1 MNQPSLRQLIDAGEG
16 VVKADRIIRGGQLVN
31 VCTGEIYPADVA
43 ITGDRI
49 AATGDV
55 AAYEGPD
62 TEIVDAT
69 GKYLTPGLIDGHLHL
84 ECSKLSVT
92 MFADAAVRYGTTSV
106 ISGLDQFLVVAGLDG
121 VREALRE
128 ADASPMK
135 IFWGAPFKTPYTLP
149 ETTVGFSFGPDEHA
163 ETQEWAECF
172 GVWETVAEFVLN
184 RDEKVL
190 RALELAHRNRL
201 PIFGCAPMAAPT
213 TINALSAA
221 GVRLDHESYT
231 AEEALLKLRA
241 GMSLL
246 IRESSVA
253 HFMNENVRTVTEFG
267 AQSRR
272 VGFCTDDMHVAD
284 ILREGHLDKLVRMAI
299 KAGVK
304 PVEAIQMATLN
315 CAEMYRIDH
324 LVGSITPGRYADVL
338 VVDSPESFQVERVF
352 ARGELVAE
360 GGRTLDAPVA
370 PERSAALSPA
380 FQVAPVTADSIGVR
394 AEGDSADVLVVEMD
408 RTVPFVRKGV
418 PMTLP
423 VVDGTVRADTD
434 RDALY
439 VTVSE
444 RYGKNDGA
452 TVTAMIN
459 GFGLRSGAIASSA
472 APDDNNIICV
482 GADRADI
489 ALAVNHLSEH
499 GGGQVVV
506 ENGEIKEF
514 LPLPVAGIVADLA
527 PEEMAAAEDRL
538 EAAARAL
545 GCELPSAFGFL
556 IFLEITAIPE
566 YAVTDLGVV
575 NYHTQD
581 VVDILDPA
589 AAPVAN

>member
-69 GKYLTPGLIDGHLHL
+69 SKYLTPGLIDGHLHL

-92 MFADAAVRYGTTSV
+92 MFADAVVRYGTTSV

-149 ETTVGFSFGPDEHA
+149 ETTVGFSFGPEEHA

-213 TINALSAA
+213 TINALAAA

-231 AEEALLKLRA
+231 AEEALMKLRA

-299 KAGVK
+299 KAGVR

-324 LVGSITPGRYADVL
+324 LVGSLTPGRYADVL
-338 VVDSPESFQVERVF
+338 IVDSPS
-352 ARGELVAE
+352 
-360 GGRTLDAPVA
+360 PS
-370 PERSAALSPA
+370 RSSG
-380 FQVAPVTADSIGVR
+380 SSR
-394 AEGDSADVLVVEMD
+394 A
-408 RTVPFVRKGV
+408 
-418 PMTLP
+418 
-423 VVDGTVRADTD
+423 
-434 RDALY
+434 
-439 VTVSE
+439 
-444 RYGKNDGA
+444 
-452 TVTAMIN
+452 
-459 GFGLRSGAIASSA
+459 ASSS
-472 APDDNNIICV
+472 P
-482 GADRADI
+482 R
-489 ALAVNHLSEH
+489 
-499 GGGQVVV
+499 
-506 ENGEIKEF
+506 
-514 LPLPVAGIVADLA
+514 
-527 PEEMAAAEDRL
+527 
-538 EAAARAL
+538 AAAR
-545 GCELPSAFGFL
+545 
-556 IFLEITAIPE
+556 
-566 YAVTDLGVV
+566 
-575 NYHTQD
+575 
-581 VVDILDPA
+581 
-589 AAPVAN
+589 

>member
-1 MNQPSLRQLIDAGEG
+1 MNHPSLRTLIDASEG
-16 VVKADRIIRGGQLVN
+16 VVKADRIIKGGQLVN

-43 ITGDRI
+43 ITGDRV

-55 AAYEGPD
+55 GAYEGPE

-92 MFADAAVRYGTTSV
+92 MFADAAVRFGTTSV
-106 ISGLDQFLVVAGLDG
+106 VSGLDQFLVVAGPEG

-128 ADASPMK
+128 ADSGPMK

-149 ETTVGFSFGPDEHA
+149 ETTVGFRFGPEDHA
-163 ETQEWAECF
+163 EAQAAADCF

-190 RALELAHRNRL
+190 QALELAHRNRL
-201 PIFGCAPMAAPT
+201 PIFGCAPMAAQT

-231 AEEALLKLRA
+231 AEEALEKLRA

-253 HFMNENVRTVTEFG
+253 HFMNENVRTITEFG

-272 VGFCTDDMHVAD
+272 VGLCTDDMHVAD

-338 VVDSPESFQVERVF
+338 IVDSPESFQVERVF
-352 ARGELVAE
+352 SRGELVAE
-360 GGRTLDAPVA
+360 NGRTLRTPQP
-370 PERSAALSPA
+370 PERTAALSPA
-380 FQVAPVTADSIGVR
+380 FRVAPVTADGIGVT
-394 AEGDSADVLVVEMD
+394 AEGASAEVLVVEMD

-423 VVDGTVRADTD
+423 VENGTVQADLAQ
-434 RDALY
+434 DALY

-444 RYGKNDGA
+444 RYGRNAGA

-482 GADRADI
+482 GADRADMV
-489 ALAVNHLSEH
+489 LAINHISEH
-499 GGGQVVV
+499 GGGQIVVDG
-506 ENGEIKEF
+506 GEIKEF
-514 LPLPVAGIVADLA
+514 LPLPVAGIVADLV
-527 PEEMAAAEDRL
+527 PEEMAEAEDRL
-538 EAAARAL
+538 EAASRAL

-581 VVDILDPA
+581 VVDILQPA
-589 AAPVAN
+589 ATN

>member
-1 MNQPSLRQLIDAGEG
+1 MNHPSLRSLIDASEG

-43 ITGDRI
+43 ITGERI

-55 AAYEGPD
+55 SVYEGPD

-92 MFADAAVRYGTTSV
+92 MFADAVARYGTTSV
-106 ISGLDQFLVVAGLDG
+106 VSGLDQFLVVAGLDG

-149 ETTVGFSFGPDEHA
+149 ETTVGFSFGPEEHA
-163 ETQEWAECF
+163 ETQEWADCF

-201 PIFGCAPMAAPT
+201 PIFGCAPMAGAT

-231 AEEALLKLRA
+231 AEEALEKLRA

-299 KAGVK
+299 AAGVR

-324 LVGSITPGRYADVL
+324 LVGSLTPGRYADVL
-338 VVDSPESFQVERVF
+338 IIDSPESFQVERVF
-352 ARGELVAE
+352 ARGKLVARD
-360 GGRTLDAPVA
+360 GRTVEVPQA
-370 PERSAALSPA
+370 PERSAAFSPA
-380 FQVAPVTADSIGVR
+380 FQVAPLTEDSIGVA
-394 AEGDSADVLVVEMD
+394 AEGDEVRVLVVEMD
-408 RTVPFVRKGV
+408 RTVPFVREGV
-418 PMTLP
+418 EMTLP
-423 VVDGTVRADTD
+423 VRDGTVRADLD
-434 RDALY
+434 QDALY

-444 RYGKNDGA
+444 RYGKTGGS

-482 GADRADI
+482 GADRADM
-489 ALAVNHLSEH
+489 ALAVNHLARQ

-506 ENGEIKEF
+506 DGGEIQEF
-514 LPLPVAGIVADLA
+514 LPLPVAGIVADLP
-527 PEEMAAAEDRL
+527 PEEMAEAEDRL

-545 GCELPSAFGFL
+545 GCELPSAFGYL

-575 NYHTQD
+575 NYRTQD
-581 VVDILDPA
+581 VVDIVRPS
-589 AAPVAN
+589 N

>member
-1 MNQPSLRQLIDAGEG
+1 MNLRQLIDASEG
-16 VVKADRIIRGGQLVN
+16 VVKADRVITGGTLVN
-31 VCTGEIYPADVA
+31 VCTGEVYPADVA

-55 AAYEGPD
+55 TAYIGEH

-69 GKYLTPGLIDGHLHL
+69 GKHLVPGLIDGHLHL
-84 ECSKLSVT
+84 ECSKLSPT
-92 MFADAAVRYGTTSV
+92 MFADAVVRYGTTSV
-106 ISGLDQFLVVAGLDG
+106 ISGLDQILVVAGVDG

-128 ADASPMK
+128 AEQSPMK

-149 ETTVGFSFGPDEHA
+149 ETTVGFNFGPAEHE
-163 ETQEWAECF
+163 ETQDWADCY

-184 RDEKVL
+184 RDPDVL

-201 PIFGCAPMAAPT
+201 PVFGCAPMASST

-221 GVRLDHESYT
+221 GIRLDHESYT
-231 AEEALLKLRA
+231 AEEALEKLRA
-241 GMSLL
+241 GMYLL

-253 HFMNENVRTVTEFG
+253 HFLNENVKTVTKFG

-299 KAGVK
+299 QAGVK
-304 PVEAIQMATLN
+304 PIEAIQMATVN

-338 VVDSPESFQVERVF
+338 IIDSPESFQVERVF
-352 ARGELVAE
+352 SRGVLAAE
-360 GGRTLDAPVA
+360 NGRTVTAPAA

-380 FQVAPVTADSIGVR
+380 FQVPELAASAIGI
-394 AEGDSADVLVVEMD
+394 AAAGDSAEVLVVEMD
-408 RTVPFVRKGV
+408 RTVPFVRTRLDL
-418 PMTLP
+418 TLP
-423 VVDGTVRADTD
+423 VKGGVVRADVAQ
-434 RDALY
+434 DALY
-439 VTVSE
+439 CTVSE
-444 RYGKNDGA
+444 RYGKTGA
-452 TVTAMIN
+452 TATAMIN

-472 APDDNNIICV
+472 APDDNNIVCV
-482 GADRADI
+482 GANREDM
-489 ALAVNHLSEH
+489 ALAVNHLAAA
-499 GGGQVVV
+499 GGGQIVV

-514 LPLPVAGIVADLA
+514 LPLPVAGIVADIV

-545 GCELPSAFGFL
+545 GCELPSAFGYL
-556 IFLEITAIPE
+556 IFLEITAIPD
-566 YAVTDLGVV
+566 YAVTDLGVIS
-575 NYHTQD
+575 YHTQS
-581 VVDILDPA
+581 VVDTVLTSR
-589 AAPVAN
+589 

>member
-1 MNQPSLRQLIDAGEG
+1 MNHPTLRQLIDASEG
-16 VVKADRIIRGGQLVN
+16 VTKADRVIRGGQLVN

-43 ITGDRI
+43 VTGDRI

-55 AAYEGPD
+55 SAYVGPG
-62 TEIVDAT
+62 TEIVDAS

-92 MFADAAVRYGTTSV
+92 MFADAVVRYGTTSV
-106 ISGLDQFLVVAGLDG
+106 VSGLDQFLVVAGLDG

-128 ADASPMK
+128 AEAGPMK

-149 ETTVGFSFGPDEHA
+149 ETTVGFTFGPDEHA
-163 ETQEWAECF
+163 ETQGWADCF

-201 PIFGCAPMAAPT
+201 PVFGCAPMAAPT
-213 TINALSAA
+213 TVNALSAA

-299 KAGVK
+299 AAGVR

-324 LVGSITPGRYADVL
+324 LVGSLTPGRYADVL
-338 VVDSPESFQVERVF
+338 IIDSPESFRVEQVF
-352 ARGELVAE
+352 ARGKLVARD
-360 GGRTLDAPVA
+360 GRTTEAPRA

-380 FQVAPVTADSIGVR
+380 FRVKPLTGESIGVA
-394 AEGDSADVLVVEMD
+394 AEGDAARVLVVEMD

-418 PMTLP
+418 ELTLP
-423 VVDGTVRADTD
+423 VVEGTVRADPAQ
-434 RDALY
+434 DALY

-444 RYGKNDGA
+444 RYGKNGGG

-472 APDDNNIICV
+472 APDDNNIVCV
-482 GADRADI
+482 GADRADM
-489 ALAVNHLSEH
+489 ALAVNHLAEQ

-506 ENGEIKEF
+506 DGGEIKEF

-545 GCELPSAFGFL
+545 GCALPSAFGYL

-581 VVDILDPA
+581 VVDIVRPA
-589 AAPVAN
+589 N

>member
-1 MNQPSLRQLIDAGEG
+1 MNHPSLRSLIDASEG
-16 VVKADRIIRGGQLVN
+16 VVKADRIIKGGQLVN
-31 VCTGEIYPADVA
+31 VHTGEIYPADVA
-43 ITGDRI
+43 ITGERV

-55 AAYEGPD
+55 SAYEGPD

-92 MFADAAVRYGTTSV
+92 MFADAAVRFGTTSV
-106 ISGLDQFLVVAGLDG
+106 ISGLDQFLVVAGLEG

-149 ETTVGFSFGPDEHA
+149 ETTVGFSFGPEEHE
-163 ETQEWAECF
+163 ETQGWAECF

-201 PIFGCAPMAAPT
+201 PIFGCAPMAAQT

-231 AEEALLKLRA
+231 AEEALQKLRA

-267 AQSRR
+267 AQSRH

-284 ILREGHLDKLVRMAI
+284 IIREGHLDKLVRMAI
-299 KAGVK
+299 KAGVR

-324 LVGSITPGRYADVL
+324 LVGSITPGRFADVL
-338 VVDSPESFQVERVF
+338 IVDSPESFQVERVF

-360 GGRTLDAPVA
+360 NGRTLRAPQPPV
-370 PERSAALSPA
+370 RTAALSPA
-380 FQVAPVTADSIGVR
+380 FQVAPLAPEGVGIA
-394 AEGDSADVLVVEMD
+394 AEGDEARVLVVEMD

-418 PMTLP
+418 EMTLP
-423 VVDGTVRADTD
+423 VVDGTVRADLAQ
-434 RDALY
+434 DALY

-444 RYGKNDGA
+444 RYGKNGGA

-472 APDDNNIICV
+472 APDDNNIVCV
-482 GADRADI
+482 GADRADM

-506 ENGEIKEF
+506 DGGVIKEF
-514 LPLPVAGIVADLA
+514 LPLPVAGIVADLT
-527 PEEMAAAEDRL
+527 PEEMADAEDRL
-538 EAAARAL
+538 EAASRAL
-545 GCELPSAFGFL
+545 GCELPSAFGYL

-575 NYHTQD
+575 SYHTQD
-581 VVDILDPA
+581 VVDVLRPA
-589 AAPVAN
+589 TAK

>member
-1 MNQPSLRQLIDAGEG
+1 MNHPSLRALIDASEG
-16 VVKADRIIRGGQLVN
+16 VVKADRVIRGGQLVN

-55 AAYEGPD
+55 SAYEGPD

-92 MFADAAVRYGTTSV
+92 MFADAVARYGTTSV
-106 ISGLDQFLVVAGLDG
+106 VSGLDQFLVVAGLDG

-163 ETQEWAECF
+163 ETQQWAECF

-201 PIFGCAPMAAPT
+201 PIFGCAPMAATT

-231 AEEALLKLRA
+231 AEEALEKLRA

-299 KAGVK
+299 AAGVR

-338 VVDSPESFQVERVF
+338 IVDSPESFQVEQVF
-352 ARGELVAE
+352 SRGRLVARD
-360 GGRTLDAPVA
+360 GRTVTAPKA

-380 FQVAPVTADSIGVR
+380 FRVAPLAEDSIGV
-394 AEGDSADVLVVEMD
+394 AADGDEARVLVVEMD

-418 PMTLP
+418 EMTLP
-423 VVDGTVRADTD
+423 VVDGAVRADID

-444 RYGKNDGA
+444 RYGKTGGG

-472 APDDNNIICV
+472 APDDNNIVCV
-482 GADRADI
+482 GADRADM
-489 ALAVNHLSEH
+489 ALAVNHLAER

-506 ENGEIKEF
+506 DGGEIKEF
-514 LPLPVAGIVADLA
+514 LPLPVAGIVADLV

-545 GCELPSAFGFL
+545 GCALPSAFGYL

-581 VVDILDPA
+581 VVDILNPA
-589 AAPVAN
+589 AN

>member
-1 MNQPSLRQLIDAGEG
+1 MNHPSLRTLIDASEG
-16 VVKADRIIRGGQLVN
+16 VVKADRIIKGGQLVN

-43 ITGDRI
+43 ITGDRV

-55 AAYEGPD
+55 SAYEGPE

-92 MFADAAVRYGTTSV
+92 MFADAAVRFGTTSV
-106 ISGLDQFLVVAGLDG
+106 VSGLDQFLVVAGPEG

-128 ADASPMK
+128 ADNGPMK

-149 ETTVGFSFGPDEHA
+149 ETTVGFRFGPEDHA
-163 ETQEWAECF
+163 EAQAAADCF

-190 RALELAHRNRL
+190 QALELAHRNRL
-201 PIFGCAPMAAPT
+201 PIFGCAPMAAQT

-231 AEEALLKLRA
+231 AEEALEKLRA

-253 HFMNENVRTVTEFG
+253 HFMNENVRTITEFG

-272 VGFCTDDMHVAD
+272 VGLCTDDMHVAD

-338 VVDSPESFQVERVF
+338 IVDSPESFQVERVF
-352 ARGELVAE
+352 SRGELVAE
-360 GGRTLDAPVA
+360 NGRTLRTPQP
-370 PERSAALSPA
+370 PERTPALSPA
-380 FQVAPVTADSIGVR
+380 FRVAPVTADGIGVT
-394 AEGDSADVLVVEMD
+394 AEGASAEVLVVEMD

-418 PMTLP
+418 PVTLP
-423 VVDGTVRADTD
+423 VENGTVQADLAQ
-434 RDALY
+434 DALY

-444 RYGKNDGA
+444 RYGKNAGA

-482 GADRADI
+482 GADRADM
-489 ALAVNHLSEH
+489 ALAINHISEH
-499 GGGQVVV
+499 GGGQIVVDG
-506 ENGEIKEF
+506 GEIKEF
-514 LPLPVAGIVADLA
+514 LPLPVAGIVADLV
-527 PEEMAAAEDRL
+527 PEEMAEAEDRL
-538 EAAARAL
+538 EAASRAL

-575 NYHTQD
+575 NYHSQD
-581 VVDILDPA
+581 VVDILQPA
-589 AAPVAN
+589 ATN

>member
-1 MNQPSLRQLIDAGEG
+1 MNHPSLRQLIDAAEG
-16 VVKADRIIRGGQLVN
+16 VVKADRVIKGGQLVN

-55 AAYEGPD
+55 SAYEGPD

-69 GKYLTPGLIDGHLHL
+69 GRYLTPGLVDGHLHL

-92 MFADAAVRYGTTSV
+92 MFADAVVRYGTTSV
-106 ISGLDQFLVVAGLDG
+106 VSGLDQFLVVAGLEG
-121 VREALRE
+121 VREALQE
-128 ADASPMK
+128 AEASPVK

-149 ETTVGFSFGPDEHA
+149 ETTVGFSFGPEEHA
-163 ETQEWAECF
+163 ETQGWADCF

-201 PIFGCAPMAAPT
+201 PVFGCAPMAATT

-231 AEEALLKLRA
+231 AEEALEKLRA

-299 KAGVK
+299 KAGVR
-304 PVEAIQMATLN
+304 PVEAIQMGTLN

-324 LVGSITPGRYADVL
+324 LVGSLTPGRYADVL
-338 VVDSPESFQVERVF
+338 IIDSPESFQVERVF
-352 ARGELVAE
+352 ARGKLVARN
-360 GGRTLDAPVA
+360 GRTLEAPRA
-370 PERSAALSPA
+370 PRRSAALSPA
-380 FQVAPVTADSIGVR
+380 FEVAPLTEGSIGVP
-394 AEGDSADVLVVEMD
+394 AEGDEARVLVVEMD
-408 RTVPFVRKGV
+408 RTVPFVRKGAR
-418 PMTLP
+418 MTLP
-423 VVDGTVRADTD
+423 VVDGTVRADLTQ
-434 RDALY
+434 DALY

-444 RYGKNDGA
+444 RYGKTGGG

-472 APDDNNIICV
+472 APDDNNIVCV
-482 GADRADI
+482 GANRADM
-489 ALAVNHLSEH
+489 ALAVNHLAGR

-506 ENGEIKEF
+506 DSGEIKEF
-514 LPLPVAGIVADLA
+514 LPLPVAGIVADLT

-545 GCELPSAFGFL
+545 GCELPSAFGYL

-581 VVDILDPA
+581 VVDIVLPA
-589 AAPVAN
+589 SN